1 MLDSIKW
8 GNPSQEHLPY
18 LQQNKSYLD
27 KLFTELSALSFPLN
41 SSKGTREELNN
52 LVDYVNSLSADTKFL
67 KRYQS
72 YDTSMEAVFAQIITD
87 KNLDDS
93 AGEII
98 DEIVQDITPLIFKL
112 KYHFNRPRPQ
122 QLAASYK
129 LKLFPYGSARTAS
142 PSYPSAHTLYGHL
155 ICHVLGN
162 HYPEHFNFFD
172 KLSKEIAYS
181 RLYMGLNYESDNDF
195 SIFVAERVIADSEFI
210 EKYHL

>member
-8 GNPSQEHLPY
+8 GNPLQEHLPY
-18 LQQNKSYLD
+18 LAKNASYLD
-27 KLFTELSALSFPLN
+27 KLFQELNELIHPLN
-41 SSKGTREELNN
+41 HSKATREELNN
-52 LVDYVNSLSADTKFL
+52 LVDYVNGLSGDSKFL
-67 KRYQS
+67 SRYQQ
-72 YDTSMEAVFAQIITD
+72 YDANMEAVFAQIISD

-93 AGEII
+93 AGVII
-98 DEIVQDITPLIFKL
+98 DEIVADVTPLIYKL

-129 LKLFPYGSARTAS
+129 LKLFPYQSRSQS
-142 PSYPSAHTLYGHL
+142 PAYPSAHTLYGNL

-162 HYPEHFNFFD
+162 HYPEYFQFFD

-195 SIFVAERVIADSEFI
+195 STFIAERIIADSEFM